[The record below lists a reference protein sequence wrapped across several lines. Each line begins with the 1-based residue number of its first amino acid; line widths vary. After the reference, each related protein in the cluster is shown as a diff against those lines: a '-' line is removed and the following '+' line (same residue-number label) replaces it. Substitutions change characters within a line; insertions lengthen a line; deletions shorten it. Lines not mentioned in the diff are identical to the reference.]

1 MMSVAKA
8 ATCSICGGILSGFRR
23 DPELRFPVYFCPHCE
38 PTETMAPTA
47 QVMPEA
53 GYEFDEEEVAV
64 TEGPYRGCLT
74 VCEDTADRARPCHP

>member
-1 MMSVAKA
+1 MSYPWHDRAPEEVRVMVSVAKA
-8 ATCSICGGILSGFRR
+8 PTCSICGGILSGFRR

-64 TEGPYRGCLT
+64 TE
-74 VCEDTADRARPCHP
+74 EDLIEAA